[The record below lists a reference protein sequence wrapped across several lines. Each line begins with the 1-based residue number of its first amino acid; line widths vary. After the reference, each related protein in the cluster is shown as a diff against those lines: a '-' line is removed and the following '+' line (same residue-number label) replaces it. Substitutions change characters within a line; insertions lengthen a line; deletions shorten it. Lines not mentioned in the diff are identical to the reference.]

1 MNVNFIEGVLDKSE
15 SGLRAVLLAQLRV
28 RVGVAIPVIVA
39 DLVLFLISPD
49 GIPLW
54 FLGLT
59 AGYCVYALSPYLLI
73 RRGSSAVLKAL
84 LIATAVL
91 DPAVLSVWIDL
102 TGGFGGLIA
111 GFYLFT
117 TLGFGFRT
125 GQPLMHLC
133 QAASIAGFT
142 LVLAFNPY
150 WQHHGVFWIALLV
163 PIIVVPMYAG
173 KLIRTLREARDHA
186 EQESRGKSELLAKV
200 SHELRTP
207 LTGIVA
213 SAELLSVESREPAVT
228 RRTQTILSLSDTLL
242 SEINDL
248 LDAAKYNAKAVELSY
263 APVDL
268 PEKVATLRATFET
281 MAARKGVAF
290 FVEVDPGI
298 TDRVETDTHGLDRI
312 LLNLVGNAIKFTED
326 GSVRFA
332 VNLLEASDS
341 EYRLRFSVSDT
352 GIGIPESFRAEIFEP
367 FSQVNQGAKRKY
379 GGTGL
384 GLTLSR
390 QIVALMGGELRFESA
405 LGKGSR
411 FWFDLALKRTAPAPA
426 SVAEAEAAAVPT
438 GRRILAVDDNVT
450 NLVLLKELLEIDRH
464 EVTTC
469 ASGMAALELLA
480 GHDFDLILLDYNLG
494 DMDGVRVLQTYRF
507 GRLHPAPAL
516 FLTADATPQT
526 ATRLREAGGAGTLYK
541 PVNLT
546 GIRKALGELMLPAAA
561 PAPVESTPRPAETG
575 KPARPVLKVVPI
587 SPLDAA
593 VIEDLRSVNTRRDF
607 LPQLLSH
614 AENDITR
621 ACQQLLEALTQKN
634 YAALRTAAHALKG
647 VSANVGAIRLVT
659 LTTSL
664 MNMSSDELASS
675 SERLAADIRETARA
689 TVNAL
694 RQTVAASGPMSVD
707 NAGSL
712 HLD

>member
-15 SGLRAVLLAQLRV
+15 AGLRAILLAQLRV
-28 RVGVAIPVIVA
+28 RVGVAVPVIVA
-39 DLVLFLISPD
+39 DLVLFLTSPN

-59 AGYCVYALSPYLLI
+59 AGYCVYALSPYSLI
-73 RRGSSAVLKAL
+73 RNGSYKLLYAL
-84 LIATAVL
+84 LTATAVL
-91 DPAVLSVWIDL
+91 DPLVLSVWIAL
-102 TGGFGGLIA
+102 TGQFGGLIA

-125 GQPLMHLC
+125 GRPLMHLC
-133 QAASIAGFT
+133 QIASIAGFS
-142 LVLAFNPY
+142 LVLALSPY
-150 WQHHGVFWIALLV
+150 WQHHGVFWAALLV

-173 KLIRTLREARDHA
+173 KLITTLREARDHA
-186 EQESRGKSELLAKV
+186 EQQSRGKSELLAKV

-213 SAELLSVESREPAVT
+213 SAELLAVESREPSVT

-242 SEINDL
+242 NEINDL

-263 APVDL
+263 APIDL
-268 PEKVATLRATFET
+268 PQQVATLRATFET

-290 FVEVDPGI
+290 HAEVDPAI
-298 TDRVETDTHGLDRI
+298 VDRDETDTHGLDRI
-312 LLNLVGNAIKFTED
+312 LLNLVGNAIKFTEN
-326 GSVRFA
+326 GSVGIA
-332 VNLLEASDS
+332 VDLLVASESD
-341 EYRLRFSVSDT
+341 YRLRFSVTDT
-352 GIGIPESFRAEIFEP
+352 GIGIPESFRSEIFEP
-367 FSQVNQGAKRKY
+367 FSQVNKGSARNY

-390 QIVALMGGELRFESA
+390 QIVELMGGELHFESN
-405 LGKGSR
+405 LGQGSR
-411 FWFDLALKRTAPAPA
+411 FWFELLLKRAGPVPDGE
-426 SVAEAEAAAVPT
+426 VEAEATAITT
-438 GRRILAVDDNVT
+438 GRRILVVDDNVT

-469 ASGMAALELLA
+469 TSGMDALELLSRQE
-480 GHDFDLILLDYNLG
+480 FDLVLLDYNLG

-507 GRLHPAPAL
+507 GRLHPVPAL
-516 FLTADATPQT
+516 FLTADATAQT

-546 GIRKALGELMLPAAA
+546 GIRKALAELVLPAVL
-561 PAPVESTPRPAETG
+561 PAPVTSVPPPAEIR
-575 KPARPVLKVVPI
+575 PVRPVLRVVPI

-593 VIEDLRSVNTRRDF
+593 VIADLRSVNTRPEF
-607 LPQLLSH
+607 LGQLLAH
-614 AENDITR
+614 AESDIAR
-621 ACQQLLEALTQKN
+621 ACQQVLEALACRN
-634 YAALRTAAHALKG
+634 YATMRTAAHALKG

-659 LTTSL
+659 LSTSL
-664 MNMSSDELASS
+664 MSMASDELSAST
-675 SERLAADIRETARA
+675 ERLALDVRETSRA
-689 TVNAL
+689 TINAL
-694 RQTVAASGPMSVD
+694 RQTVAASGATSMD

>member
-1 MNVNFIEGVLDKSE
+1 MNVNFIEGLLDKSE

-28 RVGVAIPVIVA
+28 RVGVAIPVIIA
-39 DLVLFLISPD
+39 DLVLFLTSPN

-59 AGYCVYALSPYLLI
+59 AGYCAYALSPYLLI
-73 RRGSSAVLKAL
+73 RNGSFKVLYGL

-91 DPAVLSVWIDL
+91 DPLVLSVWIAL
-102 TGGFGGLIA
+102 TGQFGGLIA

-133 QAASIAGFT
+133 QIASIAGFS

-150 WQHHGVFWIALLV
+150 WQQHGVFWAALLI

-173 KLIRTLREARDHA
+173 KLIQTLRKAREHA
-186 EQESRGKSELLAKV
+186 EQESRGKSDLLAKV

-213 SAELLSVESREPAVT
+213 SAELLSVESREPSVT

-263 APVDL
+263 APTDL
-268 PEKVATLRATFET
+268 PQKVATLRATFET

-290 FVEVDPGI
+290 LADVDTAI
-298 TDRVETDTHGLDRI
+298 VDRVETDTHGLDRI
-312 LLNLVGNAIKFTED
+312 LLNLVGNAIKFTEI
-326 GSVRFA
+326 GSVSFA
-332 VNLLEASDS
+332 VELLEARASD
-341 EYRLRFSVSDT
+341 YRLRFSVSDT
-352 GIGIPESFRAEIFEP
+352 GIGIPESFRKEIFEP
-367 FSQVNQGAKRKY
+367 FSQVNKGSARSY

-390 QIVALMGGELRFESA
+390 QIVELMGGELHFESN

-411 FWFDLALKRTAPAPA
+411 FWFELVLKRAGPAP
-426 SVAEAEAAAVPT
+426 EGEAAAESTPIAT
-438 GRRILAVDDNVT
+438 GRRILVVDDNVT
-450 NLVLLKELLEIDRH
+450 NLVLLKELLEIDHH

-469 ASGMAALELLA
+469 ASGMDALELLTRQ
-480 GHDFDLILLDYNLG
+480 DFDLILLDYNLG

-507 GRLHPAPAL
+507 GRLHPVPAL
-516 FLTADATPQT
+516 FLTADATAQT

-546 GIRKALGELMLPAAA
+546 GIRKALADVVLPAVA
-561 PAPVESTPRPAETG
+561 PAPVASPPPVEVVRPL
-575 KPARPVLKVVPI
+575 RPVLKVVPI

-593 VIEDLRSVNTRRDF
+593 VIEELRSVNTRPEF
-607 LPQLLSH
+607 LGQLLAH
-614 AENDITR
+614 AENDIAR
-621 ACQQLLEALTQKN
+621 ACQQVLEALANRN
-634 YAALRTAAHALKG
+634 YATMRTAAHALKG

-659 LTTSL
+659 LSTSL
-664 MNMSSDELASS
+664 MSMASDELSASA
-675 SERLAADIRETARA
+675 ERLAMDVRETSRA
-689 TVNAL
+689 TINAL
-694 RQTVAASGPMSVD
+694 RQTVAASGATSMD

>member
-15 SGLRAVLLAQLRV
+15 FGLRAVLLAQLRV

-39 DLVLFLISPD
+39 DLVLFLTSPN

-59 AGYCVYALSPYLLI
+59 AGYCVYALSPYSLI
-73 RRGSSAVLKAL
+73 RNGSFKVLHGL

-91 DPAVLSVWIDL
+91 DPLVLSVWIAL
-102 TGGFGGLIA
+102 TGQFGGLIA

-125 GQPLMHLC
+125 GRPLMHLC
-133 QAASIAGFT
+133 QIASIAGFS
-142 LVLAFNPY
+142 LVLTFNEY
-150 WQHHGVFWIALLV
+150 WQQHSVFWAALLV

-173 KLIRTLREARDHA
+173 KLITTLREAREHA
-186 EQESRGKSELLAKV
+186 EQESRGKSDLLAKV

-213 SAELLSVESREPAVT
+213 SAELLSVESREPSVT

-263 APVDL
+263 APTDL
-268 PEKVATLRATFET
+268 PQKVSTLRATFET

-290 FVEVDPGI
+290 LAGVDSMI
-298 TDRVETDTHGLDRI
+298 VDRVETDTHGLDRI
-312 LLNLVGNAIKFTED
+312 LLNLVGNAIKFTEN
-326 GSVRFA
+326 GSVNLA
-332 VNLLEASDS
+332 VELLEARAS
-341 EYRLRFSVSDT
+341 EYRLRFSVTDT

-367 FSQVNQGAKRKY
+367 FSQVNKGSARSY

-390 QIVALMGGELRFESA
+390 QIVELMGGELHFESN

-411 FWFDLALKRTAPAPA
+411 FWFELVLKRAAPAPDGE
-426 SVAEAEAAAVPT
+426 AEAEAMPIAT
-438 GRRILAVDDNVT
+438 GRRILVVDDNVT
-450 NLVLLKELLEIDRH
+450 NLVLLKELLEIDH
-464 EVTTC
+464 HDVTTC
-469 ASGMAALELLA
+469 ASGMVALELLTRQ
-480 GHDFDLILLDYNLG
+480 DFDLILLDYNLG

-516 FLTADATPQT
+516 FLTADATAQT

-546 GIRKALGELMLPAAA
+546 GIRKALAEVVLPAVA
-561 PAPVESTPRPAETG
+561 PAPAASPPPAEIPRPL
-575 KPARPVLKVVPI
+575 RPVLKVVPI

-593 VIEDLRSVNTRRDF
+593 VIEELRSVNTRPEF
-607 LPQLLSH
+607 LGQLLAH
-614 AENDITR
+614 AENDIAR
-621 ACQQLLEALTQKN
+621 ACQQVLEALASRN
-634 YAALRTAAHALKG
+634 YATMRTAAHALKG

-659 LTTSL
+659 LSTSL
-664 MNMSSDELASS
+664 MSMDSDELSASA
-675 SERLAADIRETARA
+675 ERLATDVRETSRA
-689 TVNAL
+689 TINAL
-694 RQTVAASGPMSVD
+694 RQTVAASGATSMD

>member
-15 SGLRAVLLAQLRV
+15 AGLRAILLAQLRV
-28 RVGVAIPVIVA
+28 RVGVAVPVIVA
-39 DLVLFLISPD
+39 DLVLFLTSPN

-59 AGYCVYALSPYLLI
+59 AGYCVYALSPYSLI
-73 RRGSSAVLKAL
+73 RNGSYKLLYAL
-84 LIATAVL
+84 LTATAVL
-91 DPAVLSVWIDL
+91 DPLVLSVWIAL
-102 TGGFGGLIA
+102 TGQFGGLIA

-125 GQPLMHLC
+125 GRPLMHLC
-133 QAASIAGFT
+133 QIASIAGFS
-142 LVLAFNPY
+142 LVLALSPY
-150 WQHHGVFWIALLV
+150 WQHHGVFWAALLV

-173 KLIRTLREARDHA
+173 KLITTLREARDHA
-186 EQESRGKSELLAKV
+186 EQQSRGKSELLAKV

-213 SAELLSVESREPAVT
+213 SAELLAVESREPSVA

-242 SEINDL
+242 NEINDL

-263 APVDL
+263 APIDL
-268 PEKVATLRATFET
+268 PQQVATLRATFET

-290 FVEVDPGI
+290 HAEVDPAI
-298 TDRVETDTHGLDRI
+298 VDRVETDTHGLDRI
-312 LLNLVGNAIKFTED
+312 LLNLVGNAIKFTEN
-326 GSVRFA
+326 GSVGIA
-332 VNLLEASDS
+332 VDLLVASESD
-341 EYRLRFSVSDT
+341 YRLRFSVTDT
-352 GIGIPESFRAEIFEP
+352 GIGIPESFRSEIFEP
-367 FSQVNQGAKRKY
+367 FSQVNKGSARSY

-390 QIVALMGGELRFESA
+390 QIVELMGGELHFESN
-405 LGKGSR
+405 LGQGSR
-411 FWFDLALKRTAPAPA
+411 FWFELLLKRAGPAPDGE
-426 SVAEAEAAAVPT
+426 VEAEATAITT
-438 GRRILAVDDNVT
+438 GRRILVVDDNVT

-469 ASGMAALELLA
+469 TSGMDALELLSRQE
-480 GHDFDLILLDYNLG
+480 FDLVLLDYNLG

-507 GRLHPAPAL
+507 GRLHPVPAL
-516 FLTADATPQT
+516 FLTADATAQT

-546 GIRKALGELMLPAAA
+546 GIRKALAELVLPAVL
-561 PAPVESTPRPAETG
+561 PAPVTSVPPPAEIR
-575 KPARPVLKVVPI
+575 PVRPVLRVVPI

-593 VIEDLRSVNTRRDF
+593 VIEDLRSVNTRPEF
-607 LPQLLSH
+607 LGQLLAH
-614 AENDITR
+614 AESDIAR
-621 ACQQLLEALTQKN
+621 ACQQVLEALACRN
-634 YAALRTAAHALKG
+634 YATMRTAAHALKG

-659 LTTSL
+659 LSTSL
-664 MNMSSDELASS
+664 MSMASDELSAST
-675 SERLAADIRETARA
+675 ERLALDVRETSRA
-689 TVNAL
+689 TINAL
-694 RQTVAASGPMSVD
+694 RQTVAASGKPSMD

>member
-15 SGLRAVLLAQLRV
+15 FGLRAVLLAQLRV
-28 RVGVAIPVIVA
+28 RVGVAIPVIIA
-39 DLVLFLISPD
+39 DLVLFLTSPD
-49 GIPLW
+49 GLPLW

-59 AGYCVYALSPYLLI
+59 AGYCVYALSPYSLI
-73 RRGSSAVLKAL
+73 RNGSFRALYGL

-91 DPAVLSVWIDL
+91 DPLVLSVWIAL
-102 TGGFGGLIA
+102 TGQFGGLIA

-125 GQPLMHLC
+125 GRPLMHLC
-133 QAASIAGFT
+133 QVASIVGFS
-142 LVLAFNPY
+142 LVLVFNEY
-150 WQHHGVFWIALLV
+150 WQQHSVFWAALLV

-173 KLIRTLREARDHA
+173 KLITTLREAREHA
-186 EQESRGKSELLAKV
+186 EQESRGKSDLLAKV

-213 SAELLSVESREPAVT
+213 SAELLSVESREPSVT

-248 LDAAKYNAKAVELSY
+248 LDAAKYDAKAVELSY
-263 APVDL
+263 VPTDL
-268 PEKVATLRATFET
+268 PQKVATLRATFET

-290 FVEVDPGI
+290 LADVDTAI
-298 TDRVETDTHGLDRI
+298 VDRVETDTHGLDRI
-312 LLNLVGNAIKFTED
+312 LLNLVGNAIKFTEN
-326 GSVRFA
+326 GSVSFA
-332 VNLLEASDS
+332 VELLEARASD
-341 EYRLRFSVSDT
+341 YRLRFSVTDT

-367 FSQVNQGAKRKY
+367 FSQVNKGSARSY

-390 QIVALMGGELRFESA
+390 QIVELMGGELHFESN

-411 FWFDLALKRTAPAPA
+411 FWFDLVLKRAGPTPDGEGET
-426 SVAEAEAAAVPT
+426 EATPIAI
-438 GRRILAVDDNVT
+438 GRRILVVDDNVT
-450 NLVLLKELLEIDRH
+450 NLVLLKELLEIDHH

-469 ASGMAALELLA
+469 ASGMAALELLTRQ
-480 GHDFDLILLDYNLG
+480 DFDLILLDYNLG

-516 FLTADATPQT
+516 FLTADATAQT
-526 ATRLREAGGAGTLYK
+526 AMRLREAGGAGTLYK

-546 GIRKALGELMLPAAA
+546 AIRKALADVILPVVT
-561 PAPVESTPRPAETG
+561 PAPIANLPPAEMTR
-575 KPARPVLKVVPI
+575 PLRPVLKVVPI

-593 VIEDLRSVNTRRDF
+593 VIEELRNVNTRPEF
-607 LPQLLSH
+607 LGQLLSH
-614 AENDITR
+614 AENDIAR
-621 ACQQLLEALTQKN
+621 ACQQVLEALATRN
-634 YAALRTAAHALKG
+634 YATMRTAAHALKG

-659 LTTSL
+659 LSTSL
-664 MNMSSDELASS
+664 MSMASDELSAST
-675 SERLAADIRETARA
+675 ERLAMDVRETSRA
-689 TVNAL
+689 TINAL
-694 RQTVAASGPMSVD
+694 RQTVAASGATSMD